1 MPIRPFLMTFLTC
14 QILLLGFS
22 SSLPAQQADQD
33 GNAEN
38 APDAHKLEFM
48 TPERM
53 LEILLAIDENTE
65 ISANSAVFMLGDQRL
80 MLVYDETADRMR
92 IMTPIAS
99 TSVLTDKLAVRMLQA
114 NYDAV
119 LDVRYAIANELI
131 WSAFIHP
138 LTPLSDEEFVSAV
151 AQTATAA
158 KTFGLTFSSGA
169 LVFGG
174 GDSSGIHR
182 DLFEEIEKR
191 LRERGI

>member
-1 MPIRPFLMTFLTC
+1 
-14 QILLLGFS
+14 
-22 SSLPAQQADQD
+22 
-33 GNAEN
+33 
-38 APDAHKLEFM
+38 M
-48 TPERM
+48 TPECM
-53 LEILLAIDENTE
+53 LEIVLALDKNAEV
-65 ISANSAVFMLGDQRL
+65 SGNSAVFILGDQRL
-80 MLVYDETADRMR
+80 MLVYDVTADRMR

-99 TSVLTDKLAVRMLQA
+99 TSALTEELAVRMLQA

-119 LDVRYAIANELI
+119 LDVRYAIANDLI

-138 LTPLSDEEFVSAV
+138 LGPLSDEEFVSAI

-174 GDSSGIHR
+174 GDSSEIHR